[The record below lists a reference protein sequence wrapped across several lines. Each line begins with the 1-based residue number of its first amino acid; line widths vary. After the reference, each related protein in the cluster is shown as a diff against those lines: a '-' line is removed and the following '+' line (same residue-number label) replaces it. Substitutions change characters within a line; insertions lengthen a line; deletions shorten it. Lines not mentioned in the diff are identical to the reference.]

1 MIGCTIDRDQEAT
14 IGTSGSREDSFYDA
28 IFPGA
33 SHSIPV
39 ATLCRCGGLFTQHN
53 RSHTSAPV
61 TVTVGECEL
70 SMHVE
75 HNYNGTESGNWR
87 GGYWL
92 DRHMYVTSGQRSYEC
107 DFNVF

>member
-1 MIGCTIDRDQEAT
+1 MVHSMVTRKPQIELLVRE
-14 IGTSGSREDSFYDA
+14 GTLYDS

-33 SHSIPV
+33 AHPIPV
-39 ATLCRCGGLFTQHN
+39 GTLCRCGGLFTQHN

-61 TVTVGECEL
+61 IPVSGCEL

-75 HNYNGTESGNWR
+75 HNYSRTNRNS
-87 GGYWL
+87 
-92 DRHMYVTSGQRSYEC
+92 DRHVYVESRQPTYEC